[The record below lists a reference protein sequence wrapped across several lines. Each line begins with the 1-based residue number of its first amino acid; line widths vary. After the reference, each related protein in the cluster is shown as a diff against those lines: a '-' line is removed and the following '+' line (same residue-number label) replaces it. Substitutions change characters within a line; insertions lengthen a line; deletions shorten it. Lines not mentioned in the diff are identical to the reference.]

1 MSNYPTTPI
10 GGGNPYSACSSCG
23 RSQPEISNHGHYA
36 SCEWEKSQKSKSK
49 HDAFV
54 DAIRKMAANSV
65 ESDEALE
72 LGPSEDSFWLGAK
85 YGENNVFQYLRD
97 LIEHYEENNV

>member
-54 DAIRKMAANSV
+54 DAIRKMAEQAV
-65 ESDEALE
+65 ESDVDSF
-72 LGPSEDSFWLGAK
+72 GPSEDSFWLGAK
-85 YGENNVFQYLRD
+85 YGENNALLHLRA